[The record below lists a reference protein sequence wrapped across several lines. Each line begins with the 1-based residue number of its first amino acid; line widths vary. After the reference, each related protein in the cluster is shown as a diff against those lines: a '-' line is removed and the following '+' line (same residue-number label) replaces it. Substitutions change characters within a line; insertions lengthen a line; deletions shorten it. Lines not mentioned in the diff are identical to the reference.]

1 MITFDSSLLLGY
13 YQARSNVA
21 GATAAA
27 SSAGSG
33 NSQRVVA
40 PWASSNEDLKADAL
54 VKKVLGG
61 RKFIDEGGANL
72 ESAGAAE
79 DHRKL
84 FALHQGLAALS
95 GLTARAGEKGVTESE
110 MARLQATF
118 AKGMEEVEKYT
129 QGLNLEGVRLTT
141 GMAQST
147 VKSTV
152 GVKKSNYTYETG
164 TIYSGKAGEEVPAFQ
179 GPAAFKIQVK
189 KVNNSFDIDIDLA
202 EMGSTP
208 RTMQSVAAFI
218 NDKLKAAG
226 LWTTFAVKQ
235 TKGAETEVKGA
246 NGEAIKLPAK
256 GDDFSFK
263 VNGDM
268 AETLTFSA
276 ATSSPAVYVTT
287 RSGDPDPDKDTKTDD
302 GVFRNTL
309 TKINGALGTAV
320 GGLVFTDTL
329 QGTIDSVQKTVTGAD
344 GSVYMLANVAHVEKD
359 SLDIDSQAIKGK
371 QDVALLKY
379 DSSGN
384 LMFARSLGAAET
396 ASGFNLAVSADG
408 KVAVAGAVTG
418 ELTGLPDGA
427 NGPLNSGAS
436 SKKSDSFVT
445 LYDTNG
451 DETWTVRRG
460 ALEDDSAT
468 ALAFGGDGT
477 LYVAGNTNSSMA
489 GHDGAA
495 SPTFAS
501 GKGGQD
507 GYLTAF
513 ATQAD
518 GKPKSLFT
526 TQFGTA
532 EKDSVAGLVVDGD
545 KVYVA
550 SVEGGRGVVRNFDVA
565 LTSTTVKRTSF
576 QNGGYIE
583 ETTTTVDGGA
593 PSTVTTSAGDTGQ
606 AQTGVKTTTA
616 TTAGTVTNGPVRDL
630 GGLGGGSIAGLVLEG
645 GKLWIAGSSGNGALT
660 VSNQKNAAQ
669 GRMDGFAATL
679 STDLASTAGDAIT
692 YYGGAEDDTVTG
704 MAVAGGKVYLTG
716 LAGKDLGGTTAL
728 GKQDG
733 YVAQLDMTT
742 GLADWMQRITGKDG
756 IAAPTSIAVDASGAS
771 VLDTFG
777 LPRGQMFAKASELIV
792 SSTGARAGDQ
802 FQVRTRPG
810 GPLTTITIDGK
821 DTLDTLADKIR
832 RASGNQAKVEFATTG
847 DRRQLRITAAY
858 NSSYVEIVAGKGD
871 KDALEALGL
880 SEGLIYKTRE
890 DGGRN
895 VPADGKGAIWGLQLG
910 QGYDLSSKADLKAAT
925 DALTKAMTTVQR
937 AYRELLNPPS
947 AITETQ
953 GKQGGTV
960 PAYLTKQIASYK
972 DALAKLTG
980 G

>member
-13 YQARSNVA
+13 YQSRAGVA

-27 SSAGSG
+27 SNGTSRT
-33 NSQRVVA
+33 NRVVA
-40 PWASSNEDLKADAL
+40 PWASSNENLKADAL

-95 GLTARAGEKGVTESE
+95 GLIERAGEKGVTDSE
-110 MARLQATF
+110 LTRLQSTF
-118 AKGMEEVEKYT
+118 AKGLEEVEKYT
-129 QGLNLEGVRLTT
+129 QSLKLDGVRFTT
-141 GMAQST
+141 GQAQST

-152 GVKKSNYTYETG
+152 GVEKSNYNYNTG

-179 GPAAFKIQVK
+179 GAAAFKIQVK
-189 KVNNSFDIDIDLA
+189 KLGVVTDINVDLS

-218 NDKLKAAG
+218 NDKFKAAG

-235 TKGAETEVKGA
+235 TKGAETEVKGV
-246 NGEAIKLPAK
+246 NGETVKLPAK
-256 GDDFSFK
+256 GDDFSFLVK
-263 VNGDM
+263 GDM

-276 ATSSPAVYVTT
+276 PTSAPAVYVTT
-287 RSGDPDPDKDTKTDD
+287 RSGDPDPDKDVKTDD

-309 TKINGALGTAV
+309 SKINGAFGTAV
-320 GGLVFTDTL
+320 GGSVFTETL
-329 QGTIDSVQKTVTGAD
+329 QGTIDSVEKTITGAD
-344 GSVYMLANVAHVEKD
+344 GSIYMLANVSHGVND

-396 ASGFNLAVSADG
+396 ASGLNLAVSADG
-408 KVAVAGAVTG
+408 KVAVAGSVTG

-427 NGPLNSGAS
+427 NGPLNSGS
-436 SKKSDSFVT
+436 GSDKSDSFVT

-460 ALEDDSAT
+460 ALESDSAT
-468 ALAFGGDGT
+468 ALAFGADGT
-477 LYVAGNTNSSMA
+477 LYVAGNTSSGMA

-495 SPTFAS
+495 SPQFAS
-501 GKGGQD
+501 PKGGQD

-526 TQFGTA
+526 TQFGTS

-550 SVEGGRGVVRNFDVA
+550 GVENGRAVVRNFDVA
-565 LTSTTVKRTSF
+565 LTSTSVTRTSF
-576 QNGGYIE
+576 QNGGFIE

-593 PSTVTTSAGDTGQ
+593 PSTVTTTGGDTS
-606 AQTGVKTTTA
+606 QTQLGVKTTRA
-616 TTAGTVTNGPVRDL
+616 TTAGMVTSGPVRDL
-630 GGLGGGSIAGLVLEG
+630 GALGGGSIAGLVLDG
-645 GKLWIAGSSGNGALT
+645 GKLWIGGSSGSGALT
-660 VSNQKNAAQ
+660 IGNQKSGPQ
-669 GRMDGFAATL
+669 GRMDGFAASL
-679 STDLASTAGDAIT
+679 SLDLASTADDVLT

-716 LAGKDLGGTTAL
+716 LASKDLGGTTPL

-742 GLADWMQRITGKDG
+742 GAADWMQRISGKDG
-756 IAAPTSIAVDASGAS
+756 IAAPTSIAVDAAGAS
-771 VLDTFG
+771 ALDTFG
-777 LPRGQMFAKASELIV
+777 LPRGQMFAKASELLV
-792 SSTGARAGDQ
+792 SGTGVRPGDQ
-802 FQVRTRPG
+802 FQIRTRPG
-810 GPLTTITIDGK
+810 GPLTTVTIDAK

-832 RASGNQAKVEFATTG
+832 RASGSQAKVEFATT
-847 DRRQLRITAAY
+847 DNRRQLRITAAY
-858 NSSYVEIVAGKGD
+858 NTASIEIVAGKGD

-880 SEGLIYKTRE
+880 SEGLIYRTRE
-890 DGGRN
+890 EGGRN
-895 VPADGKGAIWGLQLG
+895 VPADGKGAIWGLQLA
-910 QGYDLSSKADLKAAT
+910 QSYDLTDKLDLKEAK
-925 DALTKAMTTVQR
+925 DAVTKAMTTIQR
-937 AYRELLNPPS
+937 AYRELLNPPAAIAES
-947 AITETQ
+947 A

-960 PAYLTKQIASYK
+960 PAYLTKQIASYQN
-972 DALAKLTG
+972 ALAKLTG